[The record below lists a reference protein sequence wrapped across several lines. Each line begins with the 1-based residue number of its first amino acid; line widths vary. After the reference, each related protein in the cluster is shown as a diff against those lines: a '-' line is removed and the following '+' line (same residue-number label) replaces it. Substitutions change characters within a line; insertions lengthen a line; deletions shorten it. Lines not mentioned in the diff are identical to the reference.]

1 MTEIDLSAKRR
12 KLLLKW
18 GVIGTGWIAL
28 YLLGFIYLID
38 KRPFVEWALIKSG
51 PQETKAEAQLIKM
64 PDGQVFL
71 MGAGDAEGSLLPYLK
86 KQKIK
91 DIDKL
96 ILASSQPYF
105 TSGLKEMLGVGVRI
119 KEVLVPSNSLKS
131 KGWTEIEAQLK
142 NKGLVLSPINLSQ
155 PLFQKDSTRLEA
167 IASDGDSLALRL
179 VHGKNSLVVGLGD
192 PSLIGLQIAK
202 LNCQSL
208 KTDLLI
214 NYTESKNN
222 EPYLNWVGCLKP
234 ERDLSIEKGTFKIL
248 LKGDSFKLKRR

>member
-1 MTEIDLSAKRR
+1 MTEIDLSARRR
-12 KLLLKW
+12 KFLLKW
-18 GVIGTGWIAL
+18 GAIGAGWIAL
-28 YLLGFIYLID
+28 YLLAFVYLID
-38 KRPFVEWALIKSG
+38 KRPFVEWTLIKSG

-71 MGAGDAEGSLLPYLK
+71 MGAGGAAGSLLAYLK

-96 ILASSQPYF
+96 ILTSSQPYF
-105 TSGLKEMLGVGVRI
+105 TSGLKDMLGVGVRI

-131 KGWTEIEAQLK
+131 KEWTEIESQLK
-142 NKGLVLSPINLSQ
+142 SKGLVLSPINLSQ
-155 PLFQKDSTRLEA
+155 PLFQKESTRLEV
-167 IASDGDSLALRL
+167 IGSDVDSLALRL
-179 VHGKNSLVVGLGD
+179 AHGKNSLVVGSGD
-192 PSLIGLQIAK
+192 PSLLGLQIAK

-214 NYTESKNN
+214 NYTELKNK
-222 EPYLNWVGCLKP
+222 EPYLDWVGCLKP
-234 ERDLSIEKGTFKIL
+234 ARDLSDEKGTFKIL